1 MTESQVTHQNEF
13 SIDSLRLKEINGIC
27 KDIKTMFRDWHD
39 FVSESIAL
47 TITWWKDPQSAM
59 DTGYEWFP
67 HYTNEMKAEMEELM
81 KKGGQYKKFLE
92 LMKAHNKKNGISL
105 EPQMVNFEERNPSHY
120 RIDSL
125 RLTMINE
132 IVDEV
137 NLYTDA
143 ESFFDEALDLMI
155 TWWSHPSTAQIK
167 FFEMW
172 PHLTL
177 DQKELFKEKHPET
190 YYDFEAK
197 VQVYQEQKREQEEKS
212 KETIKQEPITNK
224 ITKELE
230 RIVISDGKPGVVKEI
245 IQQPPSLSES
255 YSESFVI
262 ARDAEDAVRTLCT
275 QLNDTTSTISELSL
289 EKKITELPDAKMDKD
304 GNIHGKLPYDEYP
317 IIWAFYSRFF
327 PVKVVVSVL
336 ADMIADNNGEMVEY
350 DQLREKAYSVA
361 LGLSAEIKDYEEKWR
376 RKRNVK
382 ISAGLPQRPIDERYL
397 SPRKRLEKMNKFYSS
412 KDRFQNHF
420 VGMSEETWNKKQ
432 NSKPDQKSIEN
443 KKPAKNEN
451 GVAYFDGALN
461 AMGLAN
467 FVVEKVGEKNGSFQ
481 YKIKVGLTPKG
492 AEFYRKRNPV
502 LVNYM
507 DRRGH
512 VDVALFPS
520 ESTFIKNDIIPKFSL
535 EEMFVSKIE
544 KELKGKTLGAK
555 EIDSAFVTV
564 VFDWLQKEG
573 KKDVKSPWFST
584 INGIRSDESLIT
596 PWRVATMGRLSE
608 MGIVNWIIERKTG
621 SSQFSLHIP
630 TEEPPKITTN

>member
-1 MTESQVTHQNEF
+1 MDQ
-13 SIDSLRLKEINGIC
+13 DS
-27 KDIKTMFRDWHD
+27 
-39 FVSESIAL
+39 
-47 TITWWKDPQSAM
+47 
-59 DTGYEWFP
+59 
-67 HYTNEMKAEMEELM
+67 
-81 KKGGQYKKFLE
+81 
-92 LMKAHNKKNGISL
+92 
-105 EPQMVNFEERNPSHY
+105 
-120 RIDSL
+120 
-125 RLTMINE
+125 
-132 IVDEV
+132 
-137 NLYTDA
+137 
-143 ESFFDEALDLMI
+143 
-155 TWWSHPSTAQIK
+155 
-167 FFEMW
+167 
-172 PHLTL
+172 
-177 DQKELFKEKHPET
+177 
-190 YYDFEAK
+190 
-197 VQVYQEQKREQEEKS
+197 
-212 KETIKQEPITNK
+212 
-224 ITKELE
+224 
-230 RIVISDGKPGVVKEI
+230 
-245 IQQPPSLSES
+245 
-255 YSESFVI
+255 
-262 ARDAEDAVRTLCT
+262 
-275 QLNDTTSTISELSL
+275 
-289 EKKITELPDAKMDKD
+289 
-304 GNIHGKLPYDEYP
+304 NIHGKLPYDEYP

-350 DQLREKAYSVA
+350 DQLREKAYTVA
-361 LGLSAEIKDYEEKWR
+361 LGLSESIKDYEDKWR

-397 SPRKRLEKMNKFYSS
+397 SPRKRLEKMNKFNSS

-451 GVAYFDGALN
+451 GIAYFDGALN

-467 FVVEKVGEKNGSFQ
+467 FVVEKVGEKNDSFQ

-520 ESTFIKNDIIPKFSL
+520 ESTFIRKNIIPKFSL

-544 KELKGKTLGAK
+544 KVLKGKTLDAR

-564 VFDWLQKEG
+564 VIDWLQKEEE
-573 KKDVKSPWFST
+573 KDVKNPWYST
-584 INGIRSDESLIT
+584 IKGIRSDESLIT

-621 SSQFSLHIP
+621 SSQFSLHTP

>member
-1 MTESQVTHQNEF
+1 
-13 SIDSLRLKEINGIC
+13 
-27 KDIKTMFRDWHD
+27 
-39 FVSESIAL
+39 
-47 TITWWKDPQSAM
+47 
-59 DTGYEWFP
+59 
-67 HYTNEMKAEMEELM
+67 
-81 KKGGQYKKFLE
+81 
-92 LMKAHNKKNGISL
+92 
-105 EPQMVNFEERNPSHY
+105 
-120 RIDSL
+120 
-125 RLTMINE
+125 
-132 IVDEV
+132 
-137 NLYTDA
+137 
-143 ESFFDEALDLMI
+143 MI

-172 PHLTL
+172 PYLTL

-262 ARDAEDAVRTLCT
+262 ARDAEDAVVTLCA
-275 QLNDTTSTISELSL
+275 QLNDTSSTISELSL

-467 FVVEKVGEKNGSFQ
+467 FVVEKVGEKNGHR
-481 YKIKVGLTPKG
+481 YKIMVGLTPKG
-492 AEFYRKRNPV
+492 AGFYLKRNPV

-507 DRRGH
+507 DKRGH
-512 VDVALFPS
+512 VDTALLET
-520 ESTFIKNDIIPKFSL
+520 ESTFIRKNIIPKFPL

-544 KELKGKTLGAK
+544 EKLKKQKLNAR
-555 EIDSAFVTV
+555 EIDTEFVTIV
-564 VFDWLQKEG
+564 VDWLQQEE
-573 KKDVKSPWFST
+573 KKDVKNPWYST
-584 INGIRSDESLIT
+584 MNGVRSDESVVT

-608 MGIVNWIIERKTG
+608 MGIVNWEIERKTG
-621 SSQFSLHIP
+621 SSEFSLSRP
-630 TEEPPKITTN
+630 TEEAPKIIKH

>member
-1 MTESQVTHQNEF
+1 MTESQVMHQNEF
-13 SIDSLRLKEINGIC
+13 SIDSYRLKEINEIC
-27 KDIKTMFRDWHD
+27 RDVKTMFRDWHD
-39 FVSESIAL
+39 FVSESIAF
-47 TITWWKDPQSAM
+47 TITWWTDPNSAL
-59 DTGYEWFP
+59 DNSYEWFP
-67 HYTNEMKAEMEELM
+67 HYTDEMKAEMQKQM
-81 KKGGQYKKFLE
+81 KKDDYKKFLE
-92 LMKAHNKKNGISL
+92 YVKKHNDEYGISMTPH
-105 EPQMVNFEERNPSHY
+105 EVSFEDREHSHY

-125 RLTMINE
+125 RLGMINE
-132 IVDEV
+132 ITDEID
-137 NLYTDA
+137 LYPSA

-155 TWWSHPSTAQIK
+155 TWWKRPNEAIPK
-167 FFEMW
+167 FLEMF
-172 PHLTL
+172 PHLTEK
-177 DQKELFKEKHPET
+177 QKELFKEKHPDT

-197 VQVYQEQKREQEEKS
+197 AQAYHEQKRNQEDKS

-230 RIVISDGKPGVVKEI
+230 RVVINDRKTVVREI

-255 YSESFVI
+255 YSESEVI
-262 ARDAEDAVRTLCT
+262 ARDAEDAVRTLCA
-275 QLNDTTSTISELSL
+275 QLNDTSSTISELSL
-289 EKKITELPDAKMDKD
+289 EKKITELSDAKIDKD
-304 GNIHGKLPYDEYP
+304 SNIHGKLPYDEYP

-350 DQLREKAYSVA
+350 DQLREKAYTVA
-361 LGLSAEIKDYEEKWR
+361 LGLSESIKDYEDKWS

-382 ISAGLPQRPIDERYL
+382 ISAGLQQRPIDERYL
-397 SPRKRLEKMNKFYSS
+397 SPRKRLEKMNKFNSS

-451 GVAYFDGALN
+451 GIAYFDGALN

-467 FVVEKVGEKNGSFQ
+467 FVVEKVGEKNDSFQ

-564 VFDWLQKEG
+564 VIDWLQKEEE
-573 KKDVKSPWFST
+573 KDVKSPWYST
-584 INGIRSDESLIT
+584 INGIRSDESLII

-608 MGIVNWIIERKTG
+608 MGIVNWEIERKTG
-621 SSQFSLHIP
+621 GSQFSLHIP

>member
-1 MTESQVTHQNEF
+1 MTESQVMHENEF
-13 SIDSLRLKEINGIC
+13 SIDSYRLKEINEIC
-27 KDIKTMFRDWHD
+27 RDVKTMFRDWHD

-59 DTGYEWFP
+59 NTSYEWFP
-67 HYTNEMKAEMEELM
+67 HYTDEMKAEMKELM
-81 KKGGQYKKFLE
+81 KQGNQYKKFQE
-92 LMKAHNKKNGISL
+92 DMKAHNKEYGISL
-105 EPQMVNFEERNPSHY
+105 TPRVVNFEDREPSHY

-125 RLTMINE
+125 RLQWIQE
-132 IVDEV
+132 IADEID
-137 NLYTDA
+137 LYPSI
-143 ESFFDEALDLMI
+143 EIFFDEALDLMI
-155 TWWSHPSTAQIK
+155 TWWKRPADAVTK
-167 FFEMW
+167 FYEMW
-172 PHLTL
+172 PHMTEK
-177 DQKELFKEKHPET
+177 QKELFKEKHPET
-190 YYDFEAK
+190 YYKFEQQA
-197 VQVYQEQKREQEEKS
+197 QAYHEQKRNQEEKS

-230 RIVISDGKPGVVKEI
+230 RDVIDDRKTGVMKEI

-255 YSESFVI
+255 YSESEVI
-262 ARDAEDAVRTLCT
+262 ARDAEDAVRTLCA
-275 QLNDTTSTISELSL
+275 QLNDTSSTISELSL
-289 EKKITELPDAKMDKD
+289 EKKITELSDAKMDQD
-304 GNIHGKLPYDEYP
+304 SNIHGKLPYDEYP

-350 DQLREKAYSVA
+350 DQLREKAYTVA
-361 LGLSAEIKDYEEKWR
+361 LGLSESIKDYEDKWR

-397 SPRKRLEKMNKFYSS
+397 SPRKRLEKMNKFNSS

-443 KKPAKNEN
+443 KKPTKNEN
-451 GVAYFDGALN
+451 GIAYFDGALN

-467 FVVEKVGEKNGSFQ
+467 FVVEKVGEKNGHQ

-492 AEFYRKRNPV
+492 AEFYQKRNSV

-520 ESTFIKNDIIPKFSL
+520 ESTFIRKNIIPKFSL

-564 VFDWLQKEG
+564 VIDWLQKEEE
-573 KKDVKSPWFST
+573 KDVKNPWYST
-584 INGIRSDESLIT
+584 IKGIRSDESLIT

-621 SSQFSLHIP
+621 SSQFSLHTP